1 MRSVGGTRISGKKGR
16 RDVIATTREIR
27 IRLMPY
33 CVDAETPTLAVS
45 ASVPSPGMKLTR
57 KPPTA
62 AAQAK
67 TDPL

>member
-1 MRSVGGTRISGKKGR
+1 
-16 RDVIATTREIR
+16 
-27 IRLMPY
+27 MPY